1 MGLLYT
7 RTAPAGGTTLCMPL
21 GLSVGRFGI
30 DLKSVAF
37 ELDRLVAW
45 TKVTVQEEVAQAVS
59 TGAVS
64 RSDWIRTLFSMVFCL
79 LLNL

>member
-7 RTAPAGGTTLCMPL
+7 WAAPSAGGTTLCVSL

-30 DLKSVAF
+30 DLSHVAF

-45 TKVTVQEEVAQAVS
+45 TKVTVQEEVAQQTQLVQWVGGTGSEPCFLWFSVS
-59 TGAVS
+59 
-64 RSDWIRTLFSMVFCL
+64 C
-79 LLNL
+79 